1 MPTFKPAYLITGEDH
16 GRVAERRAKLRERAE
31 RESGAGGV
39 EVLEGDAAAP
49 DLVAAALMA
58 MTFAIGRRFVIVDG
72 VERWKDS
79 DVADHV
85 GPALATL
92 ADDTT
97 VAFFAREDGRA
108 KAPAKLAEAVKKA
121 GGDVSAEATLK
132 PRELPKWLREEAR
145 KLDIDLDG
153 AAAQALVAHVGERQQ
168 RLLRE
173 LEKLALEH
181 GPGAVI
187 GLEEGQESCATSAER
202 KVWTLPDA
210 LVAGDRRTSIELL
223 LELRQQGERV
233 GGLIYNMVRRLRDA
247 VAIAEALQAG

>member
-1 MPTFKPAYLITGEDH
+1 
-16 GRVAERRAKLRERAE
+16 
-31 RESGAGGV
+31 
-39 EVLEGDAAAP
+39 
-49 DLVAAALMA
+49 MA

-79 DVADHV
+79 EVADHV

-108 KAPAKLAEAVKKA
+108 KAPAKLADAVKKA

-145 KLDIDLDG
+145 KLDIELDG
-153 AAAQALVAHVGERQQ
+153 AAAQALIAHVGERQQ

-173 LEKLALEH
+173 LETLALEH
-181 GPGAVI
+181 GAGAHI
-187 GLEEGQESCATSAER
+187 GVAE
-202 KVWTLPDA
+202 V
-210 LVAGDRRTSIELL
+210 E
-223 LELRQQGERV
+223 
-233 GGLIYNMVRRLRDA
+233 A
-247 VAIAEALQAG
+247 VAARPAQRP